1 MKNHFT
7 HWFPL
12 LLLVLLAA
20 LSYWLEGTLGFL
32 GQHTNAPMRHDP
44 DFIVENFSTTRM
56 GPDGTPFYILYADK
70 MMHYP
75 DDDTT
80 LLTNPRF
87 SRVEHGKSPLQIT
100 ARQGKLSPNGKDIYL
115 HHHVR
120 VVREPFDGRQQI
132 TVTTSYLHIIPD
144 KDLAMTRKP
153 VTIRGAN
160 SVITAVG
167 LQLNN
172 KTQVL
177 KLFSDVKGR
186 FESAKS

>member
-12 LLLVLLAA
+12 LLLVLIAT
-20 LSYWLEGTLGFL
+20 LSYWLEGTLDFL
-32 GQHTNAPMRHDP
+32 GPQTNTPVRHDP

-56 GPDGTPFYILYADK
+56 GPDGTPFYTLSADK
-70 MMHYP
+70 MVHYP

-87 SRVEHGKSPLQIT
+87 SRIEHGKSPLLIT
-100 ARQGKLSPNGKDIYL
+100 ARRGKLSPNGKDIYL
-115 HHHVR
+115 HRHVR
-120 VVREPFDGRQQI
+120 VVREPFDGHQQI
-132 TVTTSYLHIIPD
+132 TVTTSYLHIIPN
-144 KDLAMTRKP
+144 KDLAMTRQP
-153 VTIRGAN
+153 VTISSAH

-186 FESAKS
+186 FEHTKP